1 MVSSI
6 SGSTN
11 VDDKG
16 INHWEKTVTDV
27 NDVDEKFSN
36 ARDLGYMRLNY
47 ARVSAIGNL
56 AKYDTQDIYKI
67 QVQSNGKLTIGL
79 RSGSESD
86 DESVLDLSEYQQ
98 KLNELKKQTDPEGY
112 AKEQAEKK
120 KKEEAYGLLGANGEG
135 LQMQVYM
142 KKNGREVL
150 IGDTTADKDS
160 KEYANM
166 EKILNGEYRAKQGD
180 YYIKIS
186 RSDEVD
192 SREEVPYLLQVKQGE
207 NYKHDYMTTEQAS
220 EDTKNKKKSTVPMTN
235 VGGTLSAVNALQIQA
250 QRYQTAAQM
259 LQVGYMN
266 MADIYNNNSKF

>member
-98 KLNELKKQTDPEGY
+98 KLDELKKQTDPEGY